1 MALFKVLRGPS
12 ANLSS
17 QPFVDGY
24 AYFTPDDGRFYIDV
38 QSDTPPGYY
47 ISSGVVDGKNI
58 YRIEI
63 ESGTMAELY
72 TAMPS
77 KTSDLDNDVPFAIAN
92 NNGYA
97 IKSMAIPYGNV
108 DDTSTA
114 TIYTATVPGITEL
127 KTGVIMMLHNGV
139 ITSASGFTVNING
152 LGAKPCYNNM
162 TNATRD
168 TTIFNIA
175 YTMLFIYDET
185 LNSGG
190 GGW

>member
-72 TAMPS
+72 ASSAIITMS
-77 KTSDLDNDVPFAIAN
+77 DNTNTMNISTSVAN
-92 NNGYA
+92 G
-97 IKSMAIPYGNV
+97 
-108 DDTSTA
+108 D
-114 TIYTATVPGITEL
+114 
-127 KTGVIMMLHNGV
+127 GVN
-139 ITSASGFTVNING
+139 
-152 LGAKPCYNNM
+152 Y
-162 TNATRD
+162 
-168 TTIFNIA
+168 
-175 YTMLFIYDET
+175 
-185 LNSGG
+185 
-190 GGW
+190 